1 MSYDW
6 QAGLVLFA
14 LVIALTKLVKF
25 LVFKIPAL
33 EQERLKNREL
43 DKPKLALDKYRP
55 IIRAGHKVGALS
67 NLVFFALVAPFCVTL
82 APQPW
87 WRTPLDIFVIL
98 MVYDFF
104 YYLTHRFLFH
114 GQGYFRR
121 VHAVHHQ
128 ARNPSYIDAHYVH
141 PVETF
146 IGLNLFLVL
155 IPLLSLVLG
164 SFSVVTIG
172 ICFVIYTQ
180 LNILNHCRVELDHF
194 PFRAISW
201 ITAKHAVHH
210 ENMHKGNYASI
221 SLFFDKAF
229 GTLN

>member
-1 MSYDW
+1 MTYDW
-6 QAGLVLFA
+6 QAGLALF
-14 LVIALTKLVKF
+14 VMVVVLTKLAKF
-25 LVFKIPAL
+25 LAFKVPAL
-33 EQERLKNREL
+33 EQERLKNRVL
-43 DKPKLALDKYRP
+43 DKPKLAMDKYRT
-55 IIRAGHKVGALS
+55 IIKSGQKVGLIS
-67 NLVFFALVAPFCVTL
+67 NIIFFTCVAPFFVTL

-128 ARNPSYIDAHYVH
+128 ARNPTYIDAHYVH
-141 PVETF
+141 PTETF
-146 IGLNLFLVL
+146 IGLNLFLLL

-164 SFSVVTIG
+164 TFNVVTIG
-172 ICFVIYTQ
+172 LCFVIYTQ
-180 LNILNHCRVELDHF
+180 LNVLNHCLVELPYW
-194 PFRAISW
+194 PFKTISW

-221 SLFFDKAF
+221 TLFYDRIF
-229 GTLN
+229 GTLD

>member
-1 MSYDW
+1 MTYDW
-6 QAGLVLFA
+6 QAGLVLLA
-14 LVIALTKLVKF
+14 LVVTLTKVLKF
-25 LVFKIPAL
+25 FLFKVPAL
-33 EQERLKNREL
+33 EQERMNNREL
-43 DKPKLALDKYRP
+43 DKPKLALEKYRP
-55 IIRAGHKVGALS
+55 IISSTQRVGALS
-67 NLVFFALVAPFCVTL
+67 NLVFFTLVAPFVVTL
-82 APQPW
+82 SPQPW
-87 WRTPLDIFVIL
+87 WHTPVDIFIIL

-114 GQGYFRR
+114 GQGYLRR

-128 ARNPSYIDAHYVH
+128 ARSPTYIDAHYVH
-141 PVETF
+141 PLETF

-164 SFSVVTIG
+164 IFNVVTVA

-180 LNILNHCRVELDHF
+180 LNILNHCRVDLDYF
-194 PFRAISW
+194 PFKTIRW

-221 SLFFDKAF
+221 TLLYDKVF
-229 GTLN
+229 GTLD